1 MILSEAIDTY
11 TRRRQACGF
20 SFESGQ
26 KILYSFC
33 NRVGNLSLDCVSARV
48 IQGFLDGPRTSRA
61 TWRSKY
67 SLLKSFFDFWS
78 LQGAVP
84 RMPMPPPMPPERRTF
99 TPYIFTRTEI
109 RSLLAETRSCQKL
122 RSCEMDAETFRCL
135 LITLYGTGALVGELL
150 NLRVGHISFKRRKMS
165 LSGNRVIEARTVPIC
180 PDLLKEL
187 KTSAVLKHKNRKAD
201 QHFFNTKDGR
211 PLTQAIGRVGSWR

>member
-1 MILSEAIDTY
+1 MILSEAIGAY

-33 NRVGNLSLDCVSARV
+33 NRVGNPSLDCLSARE

-67 SLLKSFFDFWS
+67 SLLKSFFEFWS

-84 RMPMPPPMPPERRTF
+84 KMPMPPPMPPERRTF
-99 TPYIFTRTEI
+99 TPYIFTRAEI
-109 RSLLAETRSCQKL
+109 RSLLTATRDCQRL

-135 LITLYGTGALVGELL
+135 LLTLYGTGALVGELL
-150 NLRVGHISFKRRKMS
+150 NIRVRHISLKRRKMS

-180 PDLLKEL
+180 PDLLKIL
-187 KTSAVLKHKNRKAD
+187 KTFTALKHRNKRRTNIISALKMAVRSHR
-201 QHFFNTKDGR
+201 Q
-211 PLTQAIGRVGSWR
+211 